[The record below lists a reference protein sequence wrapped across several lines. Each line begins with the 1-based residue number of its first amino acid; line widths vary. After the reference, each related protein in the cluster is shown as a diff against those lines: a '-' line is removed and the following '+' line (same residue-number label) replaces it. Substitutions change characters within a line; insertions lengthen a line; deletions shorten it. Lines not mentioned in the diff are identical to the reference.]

1 MKNGLKKGIIPII
14 FCICFL
20 FGCAKQYASLETK
33 ESGYVLHA
41 LFDTDKEQVLNAFE
55 IEGSPLNKQSED
67 DMIGI
72 PCQTYGDV
80 VETKFGID
88 YDLTIGFA
96 KEQNARDFVFAG
108 YVECAVLDHWPNE
121 KEQEALQKTVNDI
134 IDIYGEPYNADNIY
148 DLTAVFGDGRVI
160 NKYITWNS
168 FVGFTLEYDKE
179 EDVTRIYI
187 KNYCSDFVEEHRTL
201 FGPAE

>member
-1 MKNGLKKGIIPII
+1 MRNALKKSIIIMI
-14 FCICFL
+14 LCVGSLCS
-20 FGCAKQYASLETK
+20 CSKHDVSLETN
-33 ESGYVLHA
+33 ETGYVLHT
-41 LFDTDKEQVLNAFE
+41 LFDMNKGQILRAFE
-55 IEGSPLNKQSED
+55 MADHPLEMQSED
-67 DMIGI
+67 DLIGI
-72 PCQTYGDV
+72 PCQTYGEV
-80 VETKFGID
+80 VESKYEIN

-187 KNYCSDFVEEHRTL
+187 KNYCSDFVEEHKTL
-201 FGPAE
+201 FGIAE